1 MKERKLGSQGLKV
14 SELGL
19 GCMGMTFAYK
29 APEEEQSVK
38 TIHRALEM
46 GVNLLDSADMYGPE
60 TNEKVLAKALKGRRD
75 EVKIAT
81 KFGFAYDQDDRVV
94 DGRPEYVRQSCEG
107 SLQRLGTNHIDLYY
121 LHRVDPDVPIEETV
135 GAMGR
140 LVEEGKVRFIGL
152 SEAAPETI
160 KRAHKTHPLTAIQSE
175 YSLWS
180 RDPERDVL
188 PTCRELGI
196 GFVAYSPL
204 GRGFLS
210 GSITSPEDLD
220 EDDWRSG
227 QERFKGENFE
237 KNLKLVEEVKKMADE
252 KNVKPSQIALAW
264 VLKQGED
271 IVPIPGTTNPDHLS
285 ENIRAVEIELTEEES
300 EHLNEVFPPD
310 AAVGNRYNE
319 GGMTLVYH

>member
-29 APEEEQSVK
+29 APKEEQSVK

-46 GVNLLDSADMYGPE
+46 GVNLFDSADMYGPE
-60 TNEKVLAKALKGRRD
+60 TNEKVLAKALKGRRN

-94 DGRPEYVRQSCEG
+94 DGRPEHVRQSCEG

-135 GAMGR
+135 GAMSR

-152 SEAAPETI
+152 SEAAPGTI
-160 KRAHKTHPLTAIQSE
+160 KKAHKTHPLTAIQSE

-180 RDPERDVL
+180 RDPEKDVL

-196 GFVAYSPL
+196 GFVPYSPL

-220 EDDWRSG
+220 EDDWRNG
-227 QERFKGENFE
+227 QERFEGENFE

-252 KNVKPSQIALAW
+252 KNVSPSQIALAW

-271 IVPIPGTTNPDHLS
+271 VVPIPGTTNPDHLS
-285 ENIRAVEIELTEEES
+285 ENIRAVEIELTEEEL